1 MAAWWRPAR
10 GHGLLRG
17 RDLANGFREWPGGK
31 CLDFVGREVSVL
43 ATRLGSAA
51 VARQLPQATGKR
63 LCSGD
68 AVCQKG

>member
-1 MAAWWRPAR
+1 MAAWWRLAR
-10 GHGLLRG
+10 GHGVLRG

-51 VARQLPQATGKR
+51 VA
-63 LCSGD
+63 
-68 AVCQKG
+68 